1 MSSSQYR
8 CNDPAD
14 LAAIMAIENKLA
26 QYNPMD
32 DIIDYYADDAIV
44 LDVYAPGIF
53 RGRSEI
59 HAGFEEGLQTLETF
73 TGNITDSNILSSG
86 NLAAAALQVRFDVT
100 LKNGQKVALQLRQ
113 LDAFKK
119 VNGKWLIVQQHISFP
134 VDAKTGMGVLN
145 GPLPVRGPV
154 QWPANPLPGPAV
166 SREQGIAEIH
176 QFLDRGVVVPN
187 VDALMEYYGPTD
199 DLIVYDMLYPPGE
212 FRGMR
217 ETRDGFAPVM
227 NYTAPK
233 VEMLELVVDSDGLLA
248 IQIDVQD
255 ITVTEQDGSQRNFGL
270 RQSDCLR
277 RVGDRW
283 YSVFEM
289 CSVPIDPST
298 GKAVLESARIAGK

>member
-1 MSSSQYR
+1 IFE
-8 CNDPAD
+8 PGTF
-14 LAAIMAIENKLA
+14 KGT
-26 QYNPMD
+26 
-32 DIIDYYADDAIV
+32 DAI
-44 LDVYAPGIF
+44 YK
-53 RGRSEI
+53 
-59 HAGFEEGLQTLETF
+59 GFEEQMSKMQSMKSDMPDINIATNGNFACAAMTLHFNAKMTDGS
-73 TGNITDSNILSSG
+73 TTDIT
-86 NLAAAALQVRFDVT
+86 
-100 LKNGQKVALQLRQ
+100 LRQ

-119 VNGKWLIVQQHISFP
+119 INGKWLIVQQHISFP

-154 QWPANPLPGPAV
+154 QWPADPLPGPAV

-227 NYTAPK
+227 TYTAPK
-233 VEMLELVVDSDGLLA
+233 VEMLELVIDSDGLLA

-298 GKAVLESARIAGK
+298 GKAVLESAKIAGK